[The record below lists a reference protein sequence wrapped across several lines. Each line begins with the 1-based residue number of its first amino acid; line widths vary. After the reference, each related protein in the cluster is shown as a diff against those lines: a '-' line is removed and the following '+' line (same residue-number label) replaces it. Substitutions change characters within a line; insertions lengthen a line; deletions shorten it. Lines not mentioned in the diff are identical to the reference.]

1 MAMLNNQRVIDVTN
15 KNWHL
20 LAPIII
26 SGDISVSFVGLF
38 LLLQPSLYTY
48 GKKDKFRSSASWKTY
63 RKWIA
68 LFLIHLK
75 NGEPI
80 FFNDRIPGFL

>member
-1 MAMLNNQRVIDVTN
+1 MLNNQRVIDVTN

-38 LLLQPSLYTY
+38 FVATTQFVYLR
-48 GKKDKFRSSASWKTY
+48 KK
-63 RKWIA
+63 
-68 LFLIHLK
+68 
-75 NGEPI
+75 G
-80 FFNDRIPGFL
+80 